1 MIEEALPFHRA
12 QRLVTF
18 DAQIR
23 NFKFDPALT
32 LDRLLFEELLV
43 KNCSVLRA
51 FGSNHESWGGFAKEE
66 HVHSG
71 DK

>member
-1 MIEEALPFHRA
+1 MIEEALSFHGA
-12 QRLVTF
+12 QRLVAF
-18 DAQIR
+18 DAEIR

-32 LDRLLFEELLV
+32 FDRLLLEELLV

-51 FGSNHESWGGFAKEE
+51 FGSTHGSWGGFAKGE

-71 DK
+71 GR